1 VKRVLKTLFI
11 LIFSLLFFSLP
22 ATAQSFE
29 DLCAAE
35 GCARHIERIENYG
48 NQGDTSSMLLLA
60 VIYANGEGTAVD
72 HKKAS
77 MWMREA
83 IRLGSGHAAY
93 VKALW
98 RRQGIVFDKDLQ
110 RAEWLI
116 DRAIRLKHPEAMYD
130 RALRLIE
137 QEHTAN
143 DGLDLLHAAADLGM
157 QQATYLLARFL
168 EEGVVTARDPVAAG
182 LLFGEL
188 SLHRYKDS
196 STRLNSIITLLAD
209 DAETDAAFIDQLT
222 TYKNMEV
229 ITVVGHK
236 NQINALENLHNL
248 LGERFYQPSTG
259 SNIRRQRACNAGG
272 GCRVIYDR
280 KSSTPAGDRLSEVLG
295 HAR

>member
-1 VKRVLKTLFI
+1 MKGTAKALLTLT
-11 LIFSLLFFSLP
+11 FSLLFSSLP
-22 ATAQSFE
+22 AIAETFE
-29 DLCAAE
+29 DLCAVE

-60 VIYANGEGTAVD
+60 VIYANGEGTDVD

-98 RRQGIVFDKDLQ
+98 RRQGFVYKQNLQ

-137 QEHTAN
+137 QENTAN
-143 DGLDLLHAAADLGM
+143 EGLDLLHEAADLGM

-168 EEGVVTARDPVAAG
+168 EEGVVTDRDPVAAG

-188 SLHRYKDS
+188 SIHRYKDS
-196 STRLNSIITLLAD
+196 SARLNNIITLLAD
-209 DAETDAAFIDQLT
+209 DAETDSAFIDELT

-229 ITVVGHK
+229 ITVVGQENHL
-236 NQINALENLHNL
+236 NALENLHNL
-248 LGERFYQPSTG
+248 LGQRFYQPTTG
-259 SNIRRQRACNAGG
+259 TSIRRQRACNAGG
-272 GCRVIYDR
+272 GCRVIFDR
-280 KSSTPAGDRLSEVLG
+280 RSSTPAGDRLSEVLG
-295 HAR
+295 HAQ